1 MDVSFD
7 DTILQATCRQTKLA
21 QRKFGAPSAKKLSLR
36 LSELFNAA
44 NVSEL
49 VAGRPHALL
58 GERHGEFAL
67 DLYGGDRI
75 AFRPTGQPPPC
86 RKDGSIDW
94 SLVTAVTI
102 VFIGDY
108 HE

>member
-1 MDVSFD
+1 MDISFD
-7 DTILQATCRQTKLA
+7 DPILEAACRQTKLA
-21 QRKFGAPSAKKLSLR
+21 RRHFGALSAKKLSLR
-36 LSELFNAA
+36 LAALFSAA

-75 AFRPTGQPPPC
+75 AFRPTVQPPPC

-102 VFIGDY
+102 VFIGNY

>member
-1 MDVSFD
+1 MDISFN
-7 DTILQATCRQTKLA
+7 TSALETACRQIKQA
-21 QRKFGAPSAKKLSLR
+21 QKQFGALSAKKLLIR

-49 VAGRPHALL
+49 VAGRPHPLL

-67 DLYGGDRI
+67 DLHGGSRI
-75 AFRPTGQPPPC
+75 VFRSTVQPPLC

>member
-1 MDVSFD
+1 MDISFN
-7 DTILQATCRQTKLA
+7 TSALETACRQTKQA
-21 QRKFGAPSAKKLSLR
+21 QKQFGALSARKLLLR
-36 LSELFNAA
+36 LSEQFNAA

-49 VAGRPHALL
+49 VAGRPHPLS
-58 GERHGEFAL
+58 GERLGEFAL
-67 DLYGGDRI
+67 DLHGGDRI
-75 AFRPTGQPPPC
+75 VFRPTVQPPPC